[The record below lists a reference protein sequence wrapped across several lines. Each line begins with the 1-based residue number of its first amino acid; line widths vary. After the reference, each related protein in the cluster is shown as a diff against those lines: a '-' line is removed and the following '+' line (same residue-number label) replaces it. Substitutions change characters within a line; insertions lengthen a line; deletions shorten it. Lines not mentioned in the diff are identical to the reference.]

1 MRGARHAEAV
11 RAMAEYFDNCYVI
24 DLQTFAPRYDEAFY
38 EKFFMYGHMTT
49 AGYMLTAKMIATYM
63 DYIIR
68 HNLRDFDLVPYI
80 GREDMLEG

>member
-1 MRGARHAEAV
+1 MIPKSVTE
-11 RAMAEYFDNCYVI
+11 I
-24 DLQTFAPRYDEAFY
+24 KDEAFY
-38 EKFFMYGHMTT
+38 DTFFMYGHMTT
-49 AGYMLTAKMIATYM
+49 AGYMLTAKMIMSYM